1 MDIIPILAIWGSII
15 STAALTWNI
24 IRGLEDKKK
33 LNVEANI
40 GNILPGDPDQYYF
53 YTIITNIRRR
63 PVYISGW
70 GVQFKQSR
78 EERERGALIPTS
90 YLPKLLKD
98 GEALTL
104 KTEDL
109 SIFSQEI
116 KEVKVWDSTGKKWKI
131 SRKNLGL
138 LLKNVQEV
146 LQQDQTSN

>member
-1 MDIIPILAIWGSII
+1 MDLIPILAIWGSII

-33 LNVEANI
+33 LNIEANI
-40 GNILPGDPDQYYF
+40 GNILPVDPDQYYF

-63 PVYISGW
+63 AVYVSGW
-70 GVQFKQSR
+70 GVQFKQRR
-78 EERERGALIPTS
+78 EGGEREALIPTS
-90 YLPKLLKD
+90 DLPKLLKD

-104 KTEDL
+104 KIENL

-131 SRKNLGL
+131 SRKNLRL
-138 LLKNVQEV
+138 LLKNAQEV
-146 LQQDQTSN
+146 L